1 MPAKMDFPV
10 EIWMRIF
17 EHMHSEN
24 IARPPAIAKYAASLS
39 IHGDSI
45 QAAQTLPKFEQECWI
60 QTRPLYAINQTS
72 RAAAIKL
79 RLCLHVLRTCRK
91 PLLASQCLDEWDAQS
106 WRTLPDP
113 GSVTGCVAVQ
123 LYGEDGDESLQAEYR
138 EQRACHR
145 LLTEY
150 VTARTHYLRL
160 ETAKRVVLFVDDK
173 RCAQRQ
179 IEMADGVKCK
189 IERFWREERT
199 ENGRVEIVPWESR
212 AVVLF
217 AAPAAD

>member
-1 MPAKMDFPV
+1 
-10 EIWMRIF
+10 MRMF

-24 IARPPAIAKYAASLS
+24 IARPPAIAKYASSLS

-79 RLCLHVLRTCRK
+79 KLCLRVLQTCQK
-91 PLLASQCLDEWDAQS
+91 PLLASQCLDEWDSQS
-106 WRTLPDP
+106 WCTLPNP
-113 GSVTGCVAVQ
+113 RPVTGCVAVR

-138 EQRACHR
+138 EKRACHR
-145 LLTEY
+145 LLQDY
-150 VTARTHYLRL
+150 VTARTHYFHLDSV
-160 ETAKRVVLFVDDK
+160 KRVVLFVDDR

-179 IEMADGVKCK
+179 IEMAEGVKCK
-189 IERFWREERT
+189 IERFWREERAG
-199 ENGRVEIVPWESR
+199 NGRVEIVSWEGEVES
-212 AVVLF
+212 V
-217 AAPAAD
+217 P